1 MINCKGLASRLP
13 KYSIFAVLVVV
24 GINLFAIHHFGVL
37 ITTRLSME
45 FEELRNQL
53 SKDTKELSNRLS
65 TDFEQLKI
73 RSSKDIPEIKGQLS
87 KDVQELSSRLST
99 ELEQL
104 KSHLPKDVENL
115 TSHLA
120 IKNYQEPGCT
130 LGNYF
135 CIVNIYFRTGLFIRY
150 FIIADYINSKR
161 LPQDDR
167 CVIEIIRRDFLRAPS
182 PRKIPYALNHPDKQD
197 PSAGQVPIIFS
208 KLNNL
213 VSAIY

>member
-1 MINCKGLASRLP
+1 MNCKGLASRLP

-104 KSHLPKDVENL
+104 KSHLSKDVENL

-135 CIVNIYFRTGLFIRY
+135 CIVNIFSDQIIHPLFY
-150 FIIADYINSKR
+150 YCR
-161 LPQDDR
+161 L
-167 CVIEIIRRDFLRAPS
+167 
-182 PRKIPYALNHPDKQD
+182 H
-197 PSAGQVPIIFS
+197 
-208 KLNNL
+208 
-213 VSAIY
+213 

>member
-1 MINCKGLASRLP
+1 MNCKGLASRLP

-104 KSHLPKDVENL
+104 KSHLSKE
-115 TSHLA
+115 
-120 IKNYQEPGCT
+120 NYQEPGCT

-213 VSAIY
+213 VSAIYYFVLYSMICCNI